1 MPLFLRNNEQFKTRG
16 SACKI
21 NVLRVLRVDEKFAD
35 LSEIGLKQN
44 LKRKRGING
53 IQPAATIMI
62 SSINPQYFDHLSIID
77 TTDKSMEDTLPR
89 SSRFLEGTEEIQTES
104 SPWERVRTLF
114 APLRY
119 VVIECVLP

>member
-1 MPLFLRNNEQFKTRG
+1 M
-16 SACKI
+16 
-21 NVLRVLRVDEKFAD
+21 LRVLRVDEKFAD
-35 LSEIGLKQN
+35 LSEIGLDQN

-62 SSINPQYFDHLSIID
+62 SSINPQYFDHFSIID

-89 SSRFLEGTEEIQTES
+89 SSRFVEGKTES

>member
-1 MPLFLRNNEQFKTRG
+1 MRNLKTRG
-16 SACKI
+16 SACRI

-62 SSINPQYFDHLSIID
+62 PSINPQYFDHLPIID

-89 SSRFLEGTEEIQTES
+89 SSRFVEGTEEIQTES
-104 SPWERVRTLF
+104 SPRERVRTLF
-114 APLRY
+114 APFRY
-119 VVIECVLP
+119 VAIECVLP